1 MNAKFFTDIKV
12 LWLEQILEIRSY
24 WVMYAGLSLLLP
36 LIMVFGFSR
45 FGGDMTDPAVLLRMI
60 GGTMIFAIAQEGF
73 STMAVRVSAM
83 HRDGMLI
90 YYASLPIRKTALIL
104 ALVLSRAVLL
114 IPPVLVPITIAP
126 LLYPVRIHYD
136 ATLILLLPLLA
147 LLFSTLGVAFGLV
160 VESVEIAQ
168 STTYALL
175 FVLVLA
181 APVFIPWESLPVP
194 LKIFALALPFT
205 YAADALRLSLT
216 GTVSS
221 AFWLDVG
228 VLLVMLVAAL
238 VILERKLRWRLE

>member
-1 MNAKFFTDIKV
+1 MNAKFFTDVKV

-45 FGGDMTDPAVLLRMI
+45 FGGDMTDPAVLIRMI

-83 HRDGMLI
+83 HRDGMLT

-126 LLYPVRIHYD
+126 LLYPVKIHYD
-136 ATLILLLPLLA
+136 VTLILLLPLLA
-147 LLFSTLGVAFGLV
+147 LLFSTLGVAFGLL

-181 APVFIPWESLPVP
+181 APVFIPWESLPGV
-194 LKIFALALPFT
+194 LQLFALALPFT
-205 YAADALRLSLT
+205 YAADALRMTLT
-216 GTVSS
+216 GTVTAS
-221 AFWLDVG
+221 FWIDAG
-228 VLLVMLVAAL
+228 VLLAMLIVAL
-238 VILERKLRWRLE
+238 FILERKLRWRLE